1 MKIRYEITAGEIGEI
16 GVVDSFR
23 QLMNR
28 LKPYEGQMPIKIDAY
43 EDTTPNA
50 GRLQK
55 DKPWIDLEDKGI
67 EVN

>member
-1 MKIRYEITAGEIGEI
+1 MKIRYEIKAGILGES
-16 GVVDSFR
+16 GVVDSFT
-23 QLMNR
+23 QLINR
-28 LKPYEGQMPIKIDAY
+28 LKPYEGQMPIKIEAN
-43 EDTTPNA
+43 EEEPINA